1 MTPAPSPAVEMPAE
15 KAGIVAS
22 TRRSLRPS
30 TAHGRQRLAEVAL
43 LLLMLSW
50 AVNFIVVKGT
60 GGEIPPM
67 TFGAVRFTTGG
78 LLLLVLLRWREGTIR
93 LPRAD
98 ILPIAILGMLGFGVY
113 QVLWASAIQ
122 LITAGDSAL
131 LIAATPVFAVLIAV
145 IARSDHLTA
154 PKLAGALLSFVGVA
168 VVVGR
173 GESGAQFSLV
183 GEFVT
188 LAAAA
193 CWAVYT
199 SYIAR
204 YLRHHSPLA
213 IAAWAALFGAL
224 FQWPFG
230 LAAALSVDWSRVG
243 PLAYGG
249 WLYSAV
255 LSAGLG
261 NIILYDAIRLLGPA
275 RATAFQFLVPLFTVV
290 IGALVLAEPVRAAQ
304 GVGGAIIVAG
314 VLLTRRGGLAR
325 SPEAVSGISSLP
337 AE

>member
-1 MTPAPSPAVEMPAE
+1 MPAE

-22 TRRSLRPS
+22 ARRSLRPS
-30 TAHGRQRLAEVAL
+30 TSPGRRRLAEVAL

-60 GGEIPPM
+60 GDEIPPM
-67 TFGAVRFTTGG
+67 TFGAVRFTVGG
-78 LLLLVLLRWREGTIR
+78 LLLLGLLRWREGTIR

-98 ILPIAILGMLGFGVY
+98 VVPIAILGVLGFGIY

-131 LIAATPVFAVLIAV
+131 LIAATPVLAVLIAV
-145 IARSDHLTA
+145 IARSDHLTTA
-154 PKLAGALLSFVGVA
+154 KLAGALLSFVGVA

-173 GESGAQFSLV
+173 GASGDQFSLL
-183 GEFVT
+183 GDLVT

-204 YLRHHSPLA
+204 YLRRHSALA
-213 IAAWAALFGAL
+213 IAAWAALFGAMFL
-224 FQWPFG
+224 WPFG
-230 LAAALSVDWSRVG
+230 LVAALSVDWGRVG

-249 WLYSAV
+249 WLYSAA

-275 RATAFQFLVPLFTVV
+275 RATAFQFLVPLFTVI
-290 IGALVLAEPVRAAQ
+290 IGALILAEPVRAAQ
-304 GVGGAIIVAG
+304 VIGGTIIVAG

-325 SPEAVSGISSLP
+325 APEAVSGISSLP